1 MAKHPQDLRVLMV
14 HVDPC
19 VRVLKEVQAL
29 QKHGVKMDLLC
40 NSFTYSNQWGHF
52 MENIY
57 RYNDLND
64 LFDFLEKN
72 HTNWD
77 VIHCHNE
84 PNEVTAVAISAC
96 DERPVIY
103 DCHDLTSA
111 RSPLEGLNAEI
122 EQLCFQ
128 GSAGVVHVSE
138 GLKKFA
144 FNKFGPSLSI
154 VLPSFPLSSDA
165 QIATKP
171 KLKGKHVVYQGG
183 LLHHPYNNYSYRFY
197 LPMFVKLCEAGVHV
211 HVFPAPILSKNTLAP
226 YTAYAKKQPL
236 FHLHKPLPYKELIKV
251 MSQFEWGLSGFN
263 FDYLTAPNVHTFLN
277 SALPNKFFDYLLAG
291 VCPIVINSATV
302 ADFARKHNVGYVAKD
317 MDDFVRICTTEKSLP
332 PLSDLSLID
341 MQTQIGRLLELYA
354 AVQDRHK
361 PMPKQTLGKAI

>member
-1 MAKHPQDLRVLMV
+1 MAKLPQDLRVLMV

-40 NSFTYSNQWGHF
+40 KDFTYSNKWGHF

-57 RYNDLND
+57 RYSDYDSLFAFLN
-64 LFDFLEKN
+64 ENCTK
-72 HTNWD
+72 WD

-84 PNEVTAVAISAC
+84 PNDVTAVAISAC
-96 DERPVIY
+96 TERPVIY

-111 RSPLEGLNAEI
+111 RAPLEGLNAEM
-122 EQLCFQ
+122 ERLCFQ
-128 GSAGVVHVSE
+128 SSAGVVHVSE

-154 VLPSFPLSSDA
+154 VLPSFPLSSDSKIGA
-165 QIATKP
+165 KP
-171 KLKGKHVVYQGG
+171 KLRGKHVVYQGN
-183 LLHHPYNNYSYRFY
+183 LVDNPYNRYSYRFY
-197 LPMFVKLCEAGVHV
+197 LPMFAKLCEAGVHM
-211 HVFPAPILSKNTLAP
+211 HVFPAPIIGRNVLAP
-226 YTAYAKKQPL
+226 YEAYAKQQPL
-236 FHLHKPLPYKELIKV
+236 FHLHKALPYKELISV
-251 MSQFEWGLSGFN
+251 MSQFEWGFSGFN
-263 FDYLTAPNVHTFLN
+263 FDYLTAPDVHTFLN

-302 ADFARKHNVGYVAKD
+302 AEFASKHNAGYVAKD
-317 MDDFVRICTTEKSLP
+317 MDDFVRICTTEKPLP
-332 PLSDLSLID
+332 PLSDLGLID
-341 MQTQIGRLLELYA
+341 MQTQVGRLLELYA

-361 PMPKQTLGKAI
+361 PMSMQSLANVI

>member
-1 MAKHPQDLRVLMV
+1 MAKLPHDLHVLMV

-29 QKHGVKMDLLC
+29 HKYGVKMDLLC

-57 RYNDLND
+57 RYADLD
-64 LFDFLEKN
+64 ELLKFLEQN

-77 VIHCHNE
+77 IIHCHNE
-84 PNEVTAVAISAC
+84 PNEITAAAISVC
-96 DERPVIY
+96 TKRPVIY

-111 RSPLEGLNAEI
+111 RAPLEGLGADI
-122 EQLCFQ
+122 EKLCFQ

-144 FNKFGPSLSI
+144 FKKFGPSLSI

-165 QIATKP
+165 KIGAKP
-171 KLKGKHVVYQGG
+171 KLRGKHVVYQGN
-183 LLHHPYNNYSYRFY
+183 LVDTPYTRYSYRYY
-197 LPMFVKLCEAGVHV
+197 LPMFAKLCEAGVHM
-211 HVFPAPILSKNTLAP
+211 HVFPAPIIGRQTLYP
-226 YTAYAKKQPL
+226 YEQYAQEQPL
-236 FHLHKPLPYKELIKV
+236 FHLHKALPYKELIGV
-251 MSQFEWGLSGFN
+251 MSQFEWGFSGFN
-263 FDYLTAPNVHTFLN
+263 FDYLTAPDVHTFLN

-302 ADFARKHNVGYVAKD
+302 AEFATKHNAGYVAKD
-317 MDDFVRICTTEKSLP
+317 MDDFVRICTTEKPLP
-332 PLSDLSLID
+332 ALSDLGLID
-341 MQTQIGRLLELYA
+341 MQTQIGRLLEMYA
-354 AVQDRHK
+354 AVQDTYK
-361 PMPKQTLGKAI
+361 PNTLHNLANAV